1 MCKLFFFLSMFGLC
15 RMAATNAT
23 PEKRESQ
30 PEYKTSVAAASPTAP
45 ASACT
50 YTKDANNNVILGAGC
65 RVEDIFINAAAG
77 DFHLVPGAPAIGN
90 ALCLPEVTTDFDGN
104 PRPTPGRP
112 PGQGCDIG
120 AFQFPNVA
128 APAAPTNLRI
138 IKP

>member
-1 MCKLFFFLSMFGLC
+1 MCKLLFFLAVFGLC
-15 RMAATNAT
+15 RPSAPT
-23 PEKRESQ
+23 
-30 PEYKTSVAAASPTAP
+30 KTVALPPVSASIATAP

-90 ALCLPEVTTDFDGN
+90 ALCLPEVTTDFDGK